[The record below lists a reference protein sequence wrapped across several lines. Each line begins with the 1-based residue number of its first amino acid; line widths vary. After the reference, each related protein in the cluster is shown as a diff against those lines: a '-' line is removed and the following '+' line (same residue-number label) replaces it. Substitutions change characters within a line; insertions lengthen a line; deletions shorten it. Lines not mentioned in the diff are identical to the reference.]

1 MIDNGTFIGTIS
13 GIILLVLLGI
23 WATSSKKSGNSKSN
37 NSNPQNL
44 KFQNILVGNLGPAN
58 KSNVTSLNSINN
70 NTNSPWRRL
79 KRFLGLEKKFIPM

>member
-23 WATSSKKSGNSKSN
+23 WATSSKKSN

-44 KFQNILVGNLGPAN
+44 KFQNILAGNLGPAN
-58 KSNVTSLNSINN
+58 KSNVASLNSINN
-70 NTNSPWRRL
+70 NTNSLWRRL
-79 KRFLGLEKKFIPM
+79 KRFLGLEKFTPM

>member
-37 NSNPQNL
+37 NSNV
-44 KFQNILVGNLGPAN
+44 I
-58 KSNVTSLNSINN
+58 SLNSINN

-79 KRFLGLEKKFIPM
+79 KRFLGLERKFIPM